1 MDDSLRKYLSILWHW
16 AWLIG
21 LAVVLAGGAAY
32 MTDRLT
38 PPVYSASTKLLV
50 NEAPKLADAASILIN
65 DARLGQTYSDM
76 MVQRPVLDR
85 VIDTLGLNLSAGQ
98 LAGAVRVEI
107 VRDTQ
112 LLRLT
117 VESEDPAQAA
127 AIANTIPAVFRQLNA
142 DMQAQRYADAKASL
156 TEQLAV
162 AADQITAKQDAID
175 LVARSVAPQ
184 KEADL
189 LRLQS
194 DLAQLRQVY
203 DRLSASYENIRL
215 AESQSA
221 SNIVISE
228 PATVPT
234 APVRPQTS
242 RDTMMGAA
250 LGLLLALGM
259 VFLIEYL
266 DNTIRSPEQVVTG
279 LNLPVIGL
287 IMQAAGARDRG
298 DRALQS
304 TAGTELI
311 ALQEPRSPITEAYR
325 ALRTNIQIAGV
336 DQPIRTLLVTSPS
349 PNEGKS
355 TVAANLAIVMA
366 QAGREVILL
375 DADLRRPRIA
385 KLFDQHDAVGLA
397 ATLLDDTRQWQKVL
411 MPTKMDH
418 LRTAPGGEP
427 PPNPSELLG
436 TKRMQEFVG
445 FLKEHSDTI
454 VIDSPPLLPVTDAL
468 VLAPQVDGVIVVV
481 EYGSTQLRPAQQA
494 VTQLKQAGARVLG
507 VVLNKVPS
515 SRRGYGYGYNYYR
528 HYYADYSGDGR
539 GSGHGTDTP
548 GGARQP
554 RSVMSGSLM
563 AKMRTRRADDV
574 KLRQ

>member
-1 MDDSLRKYLSILWHW
+1 MDESLRKYLSLLWHW

-21 LAVVLAGGAAY
+21 LSVVLAGGAAY
-32 MTDRLT
+32 LTDRLT

-85 VIDTLGLNLSAGQ
+85 VIETLGLNLSAGQ

-107 VRDTQ
+107 VKDTQ

-127 AIANTIPAVFRQLNA
+127 AIANTIPVVFRQLNA

-156 TEQLAV
+156 TGQLVA

-175 LVARSVAPQ
+175 VVARSVTPQ

-242 RDTMMGAA
+242 RDTLAGAA

-266 DNTIRSPEQVVTG
+266 DDTIRSPDQITSN
-279 LNLPVIGL
+279 LKLPVIGF
-287 IMQAAGARDRG
+287 IMQSPTARTNGAAAAKNAPTD
-298 DRALQS
+298 
-304 TAGTELI
+304 ELI

-349 PNEGKS
+349 PGEGKS

-385 KLFDQHDAVGLA
+385 KLFDQHNTVGLA

-411 MPTKMDH
+411 MPTKMDQ
-418 LRTAPGGEP
+418 LRTAPGGDP

-436 TKRMQEFVG
+436 SKRMQEFVG
-445 FLKEHSDTI
+445 FLKEHGETI

-494 VTQLKQAGARVLG
+494 VAQLKQAGARVLG

-515 SRRGYGYGYNYYR
+515 GRRGYGYGYNYYR
-528 HYYADYSGDGR
+528 HYYADYGGNDR
-539 GSGHGTDTP
+539 GSGQGADKP
-548 GGARQP
+548 GAAGQP
-554 RSVMSGSLM
+554 RGSRPGSLI
-563 AKMRTRRADDV
+563 AKVRTRRADDV